1 VSTPVNHFRSRR
13 HFRQVHREGRYFLA
27 SEATELELEVLDRLR
42 QTIKKTFGKDAAI
55 EEAFRVEVD
64 QSNPKQLLVRT
75 GMAYIDGYPIEIQAG
90 TDHLVDTGQVPS
102 GLSMVRVA
110 TADSTESHFAL
121 NFTGVAS
128 EDYSLV
134 VSIQEELITAQ
145 TDPNLRSANL
155 NEDTAEKHRI
165 TVNFNVILQSE
176 LDYSPVP
183 YKGSI
188 DRNYVNE
195 VEITRL
201 GVKYSL
207 LDSSPVTG
215 SEQIDGRNI
224 QLIFDNSDGG
234 IDRAFPIT
242 NDNIEEYVQG
252 KLIDTNG
259 VEFHITSMYVTPGN
273 ANQVTMILDLEKT
286 RPVTAGTNQPEPVI
300 ADGGIYKLVKR
311 DLYVTSASNLPTG
324 VRYWKVAD
332 FSWNG
337 LVFSNVVDTR
347 AEVLALNA
355 VVKLL
360 VDRGLTLGS
369 EGYVYWDKDES
380 SGKLSW
386 SQPLE
391 IHSIFTNWL
400 WTINAG
406 DTDTLFGEALAENQ
420 VLYVNLDEKPLG
432 GNLTLKKGTRGTG
445 ELAHDFIKTHKL
457 YWIAKR
463 HTDDRVYFNG
473 GLILNDKQLK
483 YFYDIPV
490 QRLLPQ
496 DLLSLGYKACFDE
509 IFDTPT
515 LINPSNSTGLYFAEA
530 YELQYSNRVLTV
542 NVDNVTIPSAPSFT
556 VQVGDVIVY
565 DGKYTHINNVN
576 SQTDFDVD
584 DGSILA
590 TGESAIIS
598 QVLETFNIR
607 EAELDTEQNIASY
620 YSTTINNALVT
631 YDDSV
636 TPISGND
643 VKAGFSIT
651 SDNTLWT
658 DVEKRE
664 EDINAIEPVTNLLSN
679 GTDVRLRFMATHET
693 GDGTAILDSFRV
705 FMHDRTFVGTIL
717 PSSAIAG
724 TSVGGGSGVSGGTY
738 LEGPSGT
745 NNSGD
750 NLIFGKA
757 LQVTSS
763 GYEYAQP
770 TSKLTAKATVGVLI
784 SAVTSGNPVAGE
796 DLVTSG
802 LAAGVLTGLG
812 FTERDEIYLGIDGAL
827 YTAAQAEAMPAGYVA
842 KELGF
847 AINEDDMWVRI
858 ATSEQEIS

>member
-1 VSTPVNHFRSRR
+1 MSTPVNHFRSRR

-64 QSNPKQLLVRT
+64 PADPTQLLVRT

-90 TDHLVDTGQVPS
+90 TDHLVDLGQNPGNVS
-102 GLSMVRVA
+102 LVRLQKDGAV
-110 TADSTESHFAL
+110 ESVFAL
-121 NFTGVAS
+121 NFTGEAS
-128 EDYSLV
+128 DDYSLV

-165 TVNFNVILQSE
+165 TVNFNVVLQSE
-176 LDYSPVP
+176 VDTSPIP

-195 VEITRL
+195 IEVERN
-201 GVKYSL
+201 GVLYSI

-215 SEQIDGRNI
+215 SEQIDGRNL
-224 QLIFDNSDGG
+224 QLILDNGNGG
-234 IDRAFPIT
+234 STRAFPVN
-242 NDNIEEYVQG
+242 NDNIDEFIQG

-273 ANQVTMILDLEKT
+273 ANQITMILDLEKT

-300 ADGGIYKLVKR
+300 ADGETYKLVKR

-324 VRYWKVAD
+324 VRYWKIAD

-337 LVFSNVVDTR
+337 SVFSNVVDTR

-360 VDRGLTLGS
+360 VDRGLTLS
-369 EGYVYWDKDES
+369 TEGYVYWEKDAS
-380 SGKLSW
+380 SGKLTW
-386 SQPLE
+386 EQPLE
-391 IHSIFTNWL
+391 IQTTFDDWL
-400 WTINAG
+400 WTVNAG
-406 DTDTLFGEALAENQ
+406 NTETLFGEALAQNQ

-432 GNLTLKKGTRGTG
+432 GNLTLKKGTRGSG
-445 ELAHDFIKTHKL
+445 ELAHDFIKTHKI

-463 HTDDRVYFNG
+463 HTDDRIYFNG

-483 YFYDIPV
+483 YFYDLPE

-509 IFDTPT
+509 ILDVPSV
-515 LINPSNSTGLYFAEA
+515 INPSNSTGLYFAEA
-530 YELQYSNRVLTV
+530 YQLQYSNKVLTV
-542 NVDNVTIPSAPSFT
+542 AGNNVTIGSAPSFT

-565 DGKYTHINNVN
+565 DGKYTHITTVN

-607 EAELDTEQNIASY
+607 EAELNSDENIASY
-620 YSTTINNALVT
+620 YTTNINNALVT

-643 VKAGFSIT
+643 VKVGFSIT

-664 EDINAIEPVTNLLSN
+664 EDINAIEPITNLLSN

-705 FMHDRTFVGTIL
+705 FIHNRTFVGTIL

-724 TSVGGGSGVSGGTY
+724 SSVGGGSGVSGGTY

-750 NLIFGKA
+750 VLLFGKA

-770 TSKLTAKATVGVLI
+770 TSKLTAKATVGVLV
-784 SAVTSGNPVAGE
+784 SAVPSGNPVDGE

-812 FTERDEIYLGIDGAL
+812 FNERDEIYLGIDGAL